1 MKGYFTFHPAGHG
14 LFYTGRII
22 DNETKEEIN
31 FIYDIGSKNPKK
43 DFIKEVTQYCNETKK
58 VDFVILSHL
67 HQDHING
74 IYCLLNSGIKVD
86 SIIMPFLNP
95 SQLLFIFEEALST
108 INSKFIKSKSGKE
121 YQQYYDFLFSFYSNP
136 YASIKKINNTC
147 KVIVYSSRDVSTIET
162 LDGEAYDLKENND
175 PEDILLT
182 SFKNSNYIV
191 KSSSGGVYSVCP
203 KNTSEINYKGW
214 MFDLKQPGADQSI
227 GEEMKKIGLEILDAI
242 LDNKEETVNLKIKES
257 KKFKD
262 NKNCITL
269 EHYPLFQDLS
279 NSHTLLM
286 GDCDINK
293 IYTPPNGQLS
303 SGKKY
308 YVIQIPHHGSEVDEN
323 LKIDSK
329 SEYSV
334 VCHYKGDK
342 KHPNA
347 VTITAYEGITTNPI
361 QHVTQ
366 DSDSYFQY
374 CYENKTMVVKPKP

>member
-1 MKGYFTFHPAGHG
+1 MKGYFTFHPVGHG
-14 LFYTGRII
+14 QFYTGRII
-22 DNETKEEIN
+22 NDNTNEEIN
-31 FIYDIGSKNPKK
+31 FIYDIGTSKTESIIN
-43 DFIKEVTQYCNETKK
+43 KEVTKYCKKPKK

-67 HQDHING
+67 HKDHING

-86 SIIMPFLNP
+86 SIIMPYLNP
-95 SQLLFIFEEALST
+95 TQLLFIFEEALST
-108 INSKFIKSKSGKE
+108 INSRLIRSKSGKE

-147 KVIVYSSRDVSTIET
+147 KVIVYSSRDISKIET
-162 LDGEAYDLKENND
+162 LDGEAYDLEEEKEID
-175 PEDILLT
+175 DILLT
-182 SFKNSNYIV
+182 SFQNSNYIV

-203 KNTSEINYKGW
+203 KNTSVINYKGW

-227 GEEMKKIGLEILDAI
+227 GEEMKKIGLEILDAL
-242 LDNKEETVNLKIKES
+242 LDHKKETVNLKIEKSKE
-257 KKFKD
+257 FKD

-269 EHYPLFQDLS
+269 EHYPLSQDLS
-279 NSHTLLM
+279 NTHTLLM

-303 SGKKY
+303 SGKNY
-308 YVIQIPHHGSEVDEN
+308 YVIQIPHHGSRVDAN

-334 VCHYKGDK
+334 VCHNKGDK
-342 KHPNA
+342 KHPNDN
-347 VTITAYEGITTNPI
+347 TRMAYEKITTNPI

>member
-1 MKGYFTFHPAGHG
+1 MKGYFTFHPVGHG
-14 LFYTGRII
+14 QFYTGRII
-22 DNETKEEIN
+22 NDNTKEEIN
-31 FIYDIGSKNPKK
+31 FIYDIGTLKTESIIN
-43 DFIKEVTQYCNETKK
+43 KEVTKYCKKTKK

-67 HQDHING
+67 HKDHING

-108 INSKFIKSKSGKE
+108 INSRLIKGKSGKE

-147 KVIVYSSRDVSTIET
+147 KVIVYSSRDISKIET
-162 LDGEAYDLKENND
+162 LDGEAYNLKEVKETD
-175 PEDILLT
+175 DILLT
-182 SFKNSNYIV
+182 SFQNSNYIV

-203 KNTSEINYKGW
+203 KNTSVINYKGW

-227 GEEMKKIGLEILDAI
+227 GEEMKKIGLEILDAM
-242 LDNKEETVNLKIKES
+242 LDNKKETVNLIIKDS
-257 KKFKD
+257 KKFRD

-269 EHYPLFQDLS
+269 EHYPLFQDSS

-293 IYTPPNGQLS
+293 IYKPKDGQLS

-308 YVIQIPHHGSEVDEN
+308 YVIQIPHHGSRVDAN
-323 LKIDSK
+323 LIIDSK

-334 VCHYKGDK
+334 VCHNKTDDN
-342 KHPNA
+342 HPNA
-347 VTITAYEGITTNPI
+347 VTIKAYEKITTNPI
-361 QHVTQ
+361 QHVTEEKNC
-366 DSDSYFQY
+366 YFQY
-374 CYENKTMVVKPKP
+374 CYEN

>member
-1 MKGYFTFHPAGHG
+1 MEGCFTFHPAGHG

-31 FIYDIGSKNPKK
+31 FIYDIGSKNLST

-67 HQDHING
+67 HKDHING

-95 SQLLFIFEEALST
+95 TQLLFIFEEALSS
-108 INSKFIKSKSGKE
+108 INLKLIRSKSGKE
-121 YQQYYDFLFSFYSNP
+121 YKQYYDFLFSFYSNP

-162 LDGEAYDLKENND
+162 LDGEAYDLIVNND
-175 PEDILLT
+175 LEDVLLK
-182 SFKNSNYIV
+182 SFQNSNYIV

-203 KNTSEINYKGW
+203 KNTSVINYKGW

-227 GEEMKKIGLEILDAI
+227 GEEMKKIGLEILDAM

-293 IYTPPNGQLS
+293 IYTPKDGQLS

-308 YVIQIPHHGSEVDEN
+308 YVIQIPHHGSEVDAN

-342 KHPNA
+342 KHPNDY
-347 VTITAYEGITTNPI
+347 TIMAYEKITTNPI

-374 CYENKTMVVKPKP
+374 CYENKTMGVKPKP